1 LKTLLIV
8 KTAVEMLAGL
18 AFVLAPSALFVILLG
33 VPLDTS
39 GAYAFRMFGGA
50 ILAIGVSCWLAREDS
65 ASRAASALVTAT
77 AFYDFV
83 FVAILFAARFVGGLS
98 GIALWP
104 TVVLHLGLAV
114 SSLFCLRQGSVAR
127 VG

>member
-1 LKTLLIV
+1 MKTLLFA
-8 KTAVEMLAGL
+8 KAAVEMLAGL
-18 AFVLAPSALFVILLG
+18 AFALFPGALFLILLG
-33 VPLDTS
+33 VPLDAS
-39 GAYAFRMFGGA
+39 GAYAFRMFGAA
-50 ILAIGVSCWLAREDS
+50 IFAIGLACWLAREDS
-65 ASRAASALVTAT
+65 ASTAVRGLVTAT

-83 FVAILFAARFVGGLS
+83 FVALLLAARFVGGLS

-114 SSLFCLRQGSVAR
+114 SCLFCLRQGSVVR

>member
-1 LKTLLIV
+1 MWREGSHTREIRCRGIGWLGISN
-8 KTAVEMLAGL
+8 
-18 AFVLAPSALFVILLG
+18 FPQHG
-33 VPLDTS
+33 VPLDAS

-50 ILAIGVSCWLAREDS
+50 IFAIGIACWLSREDS
-65 ASRAASALVTAT
+65 TSAAARGLIIAT

-83 FVAILFAARFVGGLS
+83 FVAILVASRFVGGLS

-114 SSLFCLRQGSVAR
+114 SCLFCLRQGSVVR